1 MTTAPMRSRDEVI
14 GQVLEAAR
22 EGSSKT
28 NIMYKSFVSFDKL
41 EELLE
46 RLIADDLLEQE
57 KGEITYRTTQ
67 KGLDF
72 LNRLNCCDRKENQ
85 VFSINRNDDD
95 GTTGTEHQPDF
106 VRSSLDPMQFD
117 KILVIGLGQLGL
129 PVAKYVKDRGFDVYG
144 YDISTKALERAEKT
158 AGIKKAV
165 NFSGFDVYIICVS
178 THKQEDMF
186 SPQIEGILSIV
197 QDKISKEA
205 KDGALVAI
213 ESTIPKGTSKKVFEL
228 LNHRLHVAHAPH
240 RWYALEEKEHGVNQL
255 RVVGGVCDCCLRV
268 AMQFYD
274 GSEKSSFSLLP
285 QSSSLNELESQ
296 SDIVTAPMAV
306 GGVGG
311 VGGSAE
317 EKEDS
322 AALSLSRNDG
332 NTAKKTSLGIPMH
345 PVPDI
350 EIAELTKIIENA
362 HRYLQIAFAEDLY
375 LYCQANNINFA
386 ELRDSLNTKWNVNV
400 LEPREGIG
408 GHCLPKDTKMFLN
421 SSKSI
426 KSKILESAIQI
437 DKDYKKYRQTKET
450 DLRKYAASASKTI
463 CQKC

>member
-1 MTTAPMRSRDEVI
+1 MAQTSRFSLNDDSSDD
-14 GQVLEAAR
+14 R
-22 EGSSKT
+22 YPSGSTLVFPK
-28 NIMYKSFVSFDKL
+28 I
-41 EELLE
+41 
-46 RLIADDLLEQE
+46 
-57 KGEITYRTTQ
+57 
-67 KGLDF
+67 GLD
-72 LNRLNCCDRKENQ
+72 K
-85 VFSINRNDDD
+85 V
-95 GTTGTEHQPDF
+95 
-106 VRSSLDPMQFD
+106 
-117 KILVIGLGQLGL
+117 LVIGLGQLGL

-158 AGIKKAV
+158 AGIKRAI

-186 SPQIEGILSIV
+186 SPQIDGILSIV

-205 KDGALVAI
+205 KNGALVAI
-213 ESTIPKGTSKKVFEL
+213 ESTIPKGTSKKVFEM

-274 GSEKSSFSLLP
+274 GSEKSSFSLSP
-285 QSSSLNELESQ
+285 QSSSSNELESQ
-296 SDIVTAPMAV
+296 SDIEVAPMAV
-306 GGVGG
+306 GGAGRVGG
-311 VGGSAE
+311 VGRVGGAAE

-350 EIAELTKIIENA
+350 EVAELTKIIENA

-386 ELRDSLNTKWNVNV
+386 ELRDSLNTKWNVNI

-426 KSKILESAIQI
+426 KSKILEAAIEVDNEYRRRRGISIEKSQI
-437 DKDYKKYRQTKET
+437 GVDSTIRTQARQQT
-450 DLRKYAASASKTI
+450 S
-463 CQKC
+463 